1 MTTANKMKKT
11 PLVMALIMAGASLF
25 SLSTFAAD
33 NGQTKSQYTTYYG
46 GDIVTMERSQPT
58 AEAVVASDKGKILFV
73 GDKSDALKQ
82 FPASRTMDLAG
93 KTLMP
98 GFIEQHLHPVL
109 AALTLSMPVIAPEEW
124 KLPNKTWPAVSD
136 HLSYIKALTHLEAN
150 MQAEDKASGVTADQ
164 QDILWSWGYNGY
176 FHGDIDR
183 DMLDKISSS
192 RPMAIWHR
200 SAHEFYLNSA
210 MISRLK
216 ITQADIDK
224 SGAAVAKQVN
234 LEKGHFYES
243 GFMVYLLPKIYADL
257 ASAERM
263 ISGLKQMVTLL
274 HMRGVT
280 AYNEPGA
287 FIPPNAVELY
297 KAILGA
303 ETTPMYSFFTPESKL
318 AFYRSGKEG
327 VAAEVE
333 KTTKMFGSST
343 KVRFFDKQVKIMMD
357 GAIISQLMQMKDGY
371 LDGHHGEWIQTPEE
385 VDAITKIFWEKG
397 YQIHVHVN
405 GDLGVEELIKILK
418 KRQAEFPR
426 EDHRFTLVHFA
437 NSTDEQVR
445 ELKKLGVIISVNP
458 YYVTGFGDKFGE
470 LGLGEQRAHSMV
482 RLATIE
488 KEQIPVSLHSDLPIA
503 PSDPLYLAWSAATRH
518 TNDGNTL
525 RKDLSLSRDAALRG
539 ITIEAAYSWQM
550 EESLGSIKTGK
561 IANFTILEQN
571 PYKVELDSLKDIQV
585 YGTVFEG
592 KLFPVKH

>member
-1 MTTANKMKKT
+1 MNKT
-11 PLVMALIMAGASLF
+11 PLAIGLIMAGFSLF
-25 SLSTFAAD
+25 SLSAFAAD
-33 NGQTKSQYTTYYG
+33 GTQTKSQYTTYYG
-46 GDIVTMERSQPT
+46 GDIVTMESAQPI
-58 AEAVVASDKGKILFV
+58 AEAVVASDEGKILFV
-73 GDKSDALKQ
+73 GDKRDALKQ

-93 KTLMP
+93 KTMMP

-124 KLPNKTWPAVSD
+124 KLPSRTWPAVSD
-136 HLSYIKALTHLEAN
+136 HASYIKALTLLEAN
-150 MQAEDKASGVTADQ
+150 MNVGEKLSDETAADKQ
-164 QDILWSWGYNGY
+164 EILWSWGYNSY
-176 FHGDIDR
+176 FHGDISR
-183 DMLDKISSS
+183 NTLDTISSS

-200 SAHEFYLNSA
+200 SGHEFYLNSA

-216 ITQADIDK
+216 ITQVDIDK
-224 SGAAVAKQVN
+224 AGAAVAKQVN
-234 LEKGHFYES
+234 LEKGHFYEA

-257 ASAERM
+257 ASTERM
-263 ISGLKQMVTLL
+263 VSGLKQMVQLL

-303 ETTPMYSFFTPESKL
+303 DTTPMYSFFTPESKL

-333 KTTKMFGSST
+333 QTTKMFGNNT
-343 KVRFFDKQVKIMMD
+343 KVRFLDKQVKILMD

-371 LDGHHGEWIQTPEE
+371 IDGHHGEWIQSPQE

-418 KRQAEFPR
+418 KRQSEFPR

-437 NSTDEQVR
+437 NSTDEQIR

-503 PSDPLYLAWSAATRH
+503 PSDPLYLAWSATTRH

-525 RKDLSLSRDAALRG
+525 RKDLALSRDAALRG

-550 EESLGSIKTGK
+550 EDSLGSIKTGK

-571 PYKVELDSLKDIQV
+571 PYKVDLDSLKDIQV